1 MHTKKAKKKQKRE
14 CARKGIQ
21 EQKSMQPSIYSAKEE
36 KKECTSKHTHG
47 GKVSGN

>member
-21 EQKSMQPSIYSAKEE
+21 EQKSMQPSIYSAK
-36 KKECTSKHTHG
+36 
-47 GKVSGN
+47 